1 MRRFEKIGLIA
12 LCVLIL
18 MESVSCDRT
27 GGKQMDYRK
36 RSDLLY
42 QAIRGDFH
50 DEKQN
55 LYYET
60 TAGKKGL
67 DENPYSYLWP
77 LLALYQAYC
86 ERYRAEGKEDAGLLT
101 EIGGSIAQYYDETR
115 PPVPGY
121 DSYVCRLGGGQRY
134 YDDNEW
140 VGLTDCD
147 LYQATGDE
155 QYLKKAEMIYDFVM
169 TGADDALG
177 GGVYWREGDN
187 STKNTC
193 SNAPVAV
200 LALRL
205 YQLTG
210 KKDRNYL
217 DTAQRIYRWTNQKLR
232 SEGDVYWDNIRT
244 SDGMVDKTEYTYNT
258 GMMIYTDALLYVVTQ
273 DKTYLK
279 DGEKLA
285 EASVSTFAPGGKF
298 PDDLW
303 FNAVLLRG
311 YRALYEQDHEKKY
324 IEAFDRYADEE
335 WKTRDESGLFG
346 HNAVKE
352 LKDQAAMLEI
362 YESLAQLET

>member
-1 MRRFEKIGLIA
+1 MRRFGKFGRIA

-18 MESVSCDRT
+18 AGSASCDRA
-27 GGKQMDYRK
+27 GGKQVDYRK
-36 RSDLLY
+36 QSDLLY
-42 QAIRGDFH
+42 QAIKDNFH

-60 TAGKKGL
+60 TAGQKGL

-86 ERYRAEGKEDAGLLT
+86 ERYRAEGKKDDGLLT
-101 EIGGSIAQYYDETR
+101 EIGGSLAQYWDEAR

-155 QYLKKAEMIYDFVM
+155 QYLKKAEAVYDFVM
-169 TGADDALG
+169 TGADDALEG
-177 GGVYWREGDN
+177 GIYWREGDG
-187 STKNTC
+187 STKNAC
-193 SNAPVAV
+193 SNAPAAV

-210 KKDRNYL
+210 KKDRDFL
-217 DTAQRIYRWTNQKLR
+217 DTAQKLYGWTNRNLR
-232 SEGDVYWDNIRT
+232 SEENVYWDNIRT
-244 SDGMVDKTEYTYNT
+244 SDGTVDKTEYAYNT
-258 GMMIYTDALLYVVTQ
+258 GMMIAADALFYAATQ
-273 DKTYLK
+273 DKAYLG
-279 DGEKLA
+279 DGKELA
-285 EASVSTFAPGGKF
+285 EASLSAFAPGGKF

-311 YRALYEQDHEKKY
+311 YRALYEQDHDKKY
-324 IEAFDRYADEE
+324 VQAFRKYADEE
-335 WKTRDESGLFG
+335 WKARGESGLFG
-346 HNAVKE
+346 KNTVKE

-362 YESLAQLET
+362 CESLAQLEP